1 MDKTLDYDTL
11 WSYMITNLGKNVANI
26 PNDEKEMKM
35 IINNAVD
42 SYNIES
48 NDTENNLVCDD
59 ATEIIDLQTDDNK
72 YYNIKKKILALF
84 IKLNILQND
93 LEYFQEVYQYDLKEV
108 KSKFYKNQVE
118 ARETTLAKVNSQ
130 IEQLFAYLNDGV
142 LNE

>member
-59 ATEIIDLQTDDNK
+59 ETEIIDLQTDDNK

>member
-1 MDKTLDYDTL
+1 MGKTLDYDTL

-59 ATEIIDLQTDDNK
+59 EIEIIDLQTNDNK

>member
-1 MDKTLDYDTL
+1 MGKTLDYDTL

-26 PNDEKEMKM
+26 PNDEMEMKM

-59 ATEIIDLQTDDNK
+59 ETEIIDLQTNDNK

-118 ARETTLAKVNSQ
+118 ARETTLTKVNNQ

>member
-1 MDKTLDYDTL
+1 MGKTLDYDTL

-59 ATEIIDLQTDDNK
+59 ETEIIDLQTDDNK

-118 ARETTLAKVNSQ
+118 ARETTLVKVNSQ

>member
-1 MDKTLDYDTL
+1 MGKTLDYDTL

-59 ATEIIDLQTDDNK
+59 ETEIIDLQTNDNK

-118 ARETTLAKVNSQ
+118 ARETTLVKVNSQ

>member
-1 MDKTLDYDTL
+1 MGKTLDYDTL

-26 PNDEKEMKM
+26 PNDEMEMKM

-59 ATEIIDLQTDDNK
+59 ETEIIDLQTNDNK

-118 ARETTLAKVNSQ
+118 ARETTLVKVNSQ

>member
-1 MDKTLDYDTL
+1 MGKTLDYDTL

-48 NDTENNLVCDD
+48 NHTENNLACDD
-59 ATEIIDLQTDDNK
+59 ETEIIDLQTNDNK

-118 ARETTLAKVNSQ
+118 ARETTLVKVNSQ

>member
-1 MDKTLDYDTL
+1 MNKTLGYDTL
-11 WSYMITNLGKNVANI
+11 WSYMLTNLGKNIANI

-48 NDTENNLVCDD
+48 NDTESNLVCDD
-59 ATEIIDLQTDDNK
+59 NAEIIELQTDDNK
-72 YYNIKKKILALF
+72 CFNIKKKILALF

-118 ARETTLAKVNSQ
+118 ARETTLTKVNNQ

>member
-1 MDKTLDYDTL
+1 MGKTLDYDTL

-26 PNDEKEMKM
+26 PNDEKEIKM

-59 ATEIIDLQTDDNK
+59 ETEIIDLQTDDNK

>member
-1 MDKTLDYDTL
+1 MGKTLDYDTL

-48 NDTENNLVCDD
+48 NHTENNLACDD
-59 ATEIIDLQTDDNK
+59 ETEIIDLQTNDNK